1 MFARVVFLLLLAANL
16 GFGAWLALAPPVAV
30 AQLPPTDAGVA
41 PLVLLNERD
50 DAVADAAEVTAPPMP
65 LAAIKDLRCTT
76 LGPFPT
82 QSDLRRAM
90 TVLTPLTERLQFR
103 ESRTLRSR
111 GWWVYLPAFASR
123 EAALAAARQLSSKGV
138 RDYYVVTAGDQ
149 ENTIS
154 LGLFRDG
161 ENAVRR
167 RDEIKAFGL
176 DVQLNE
182 RTEDTPEYW
191 LDYAVLS
198 GQRFDWRDRVPDRLE
213 LTARDLPCGQ
223 LR

>member
-1 MFARVVFLLLLAANL
+1 MFARVLFLLLLAANL
-16 GFGAWLALAPPVAV
+16 GFGVWLVLAPPVAV
-30 AQLPPTDAGVA
+30 AQLPPTDVGV
-41 PLVLLNERD
+41 PQLVLLNERS
-50 DAVADAAEVTAPPMP
+50 DAVADAAEMAAPPTP
-65 LAAIKDLRCTT
+65 IAAMQDLRCTT

-90 TVLTPLTERLQFR
+90 TALTPLTERIQFR
-103 ESRTLRSR
+103 DSRTLRSR
-111 GWWVYLPAFASR
+111 GWWVYLPAFPSR
-123 EAALAAARQLSSKGV
+123 EAALSAARELSSKGV

-167 RDEIKAFGL
+167 RDEVKVLGL
-176 DVQLNE
+176 DAQLNE

-191 LDYAVLS
+191 LDYAVLPA
-198 GQRFDWRDRVPDRLE
+198 QRFDWRDRVPDRLE
-213 LTARDLPCGQ
+213 LTARDLPCGE

>member
-1 MFARVVFLLLLAANL
+1 MFARVLFLLLLAANL
-16 GFGAWLALAPPVAV
+16 GFAAWLVLAPPPAV
-30 AQLPPTDAGVA
+30 AQLPPTDPGVA
-41 PLVLLNERD
+41 PLVLLSEREG
-50 DAVADAAEVTAPPMP
+50 VLADAAELARPPET
-65 LAAIKDLRCTT
+65 LDAAANLRCTT

-90 TVLTPLTERLQFR
+90 TVLTPLTERIQFR
-103 ESRTLRSR
+103 ESRAMRSR

-123 EAALAAARQLSSKGV
+123 DEALAAARSLSAKGV

-161 ENAVRR
+161 DNARRR
-167 RDEIKAFGL
+167 RDEVKALGL
-176 DVQLNE
+176 DAQLNE
-182 RTEDTPEYW
+182 RSEDTPQYW
-191 LDYAVLS
+191 LDYAVS
-198 GQRFDWRDRVPDRLE
+198 PAQRFDWRDRVPDRLE
-213 LTARDLPCGQ
+213 LQAREVPCGQ

>member
-1 MFARVVFLLLLAANL
+1 MFARVLFLLLLAANL
-16 GFGAWLALAPPVAV
+16 GFGAWLVLAPPVAV
-30 AQLPPTDAGVA
+30 AQLPPTDPGIAV
-41 PLVLLNERD
+41 LTLLNERD
-50 DAVADAAEVTAPPMP
+50 GALADAAELARAPEPIG
-65 LAAIKDLRCTT
+65 ADRDLRCTT

-90 TVLTPLTERLQFR
+90 TALTPLTERIQFR
-103 ESRTLRSR
+103 ESRALRSR

-123 EAALAAARQLSSKGV
+123 DAALSAARELSSKGV

-161 ENAVRR
+161 DNAARR
-167 RDEIKAFGL
+167 RDEVKALGL

-191 LDYAVLS
+191 LDYAVS
-198 GQRFDWRDRVPDRLE
+198 PAQQFDWRDRVPDRLE
-213 LTARDLPCGQ
+213 LSARDLPCGQ

>member
-1 MFARVVFLLLLAANL
+1 MFARVLFLLLLAANL
-16 GFGAWLALAPPVAV
+16 GFGVWLMLAPPVAV

-41 PLVLLNERD
+41 PLVLLNETS
-50 DAVADAAEVTAPPMP
+50 DAVVDAAEVTTPPLP
-65 LAAIKDLRCTT
+65 ISAIKDLRCTT

-90 TVLTPLTERLQFR
+90 TVLTPLTERIQFR

-111 GWWVYLPAFASR
+111 GWWVYLPAFVSR
-123 EAALAAARQLSSKGV
+123 ETALAAARELSSKGI

-167 RDEIKAFGL
+167 RDEVKALGL

-191 LDYAVLS
+191 LDYAVVPS
-198 GQRFDWRDRVPDRLE
+198 RGFDWRDRVPDRLE
-213 LTARDLPCGQ
+213 LTARDLPCGD

>member
-16 GFGAWLALAPPVAV
+16 GFGAWLVLAPPAAV
-30 AQLPPTDAGVA
+30 AQLPPVDADVA
-41 PLVLLNERD
+41 PLVLLNERS
-50 DAVADAAEVTAPPMP
+50 DAVADAAELASVPTPMT
-65 LAAIKDLRCTT
+65 AIKDLRCTT

-90 TVLTPLTERLQFR
+90 NALTPLTERIQYR
-103 ESRTLRSR
+103 EARTLRVR
-111 GWWVYLPAFASR
+111 GWWVYLPAFPSR
-123 EAALAAARQLSSKGV
+123 EAALAAARELSSKGV

-161 ENAVRR
+161 ENAQRR
-167 RDEIKAFGL
+167 RDEVKALGL
-176 DVQLNE
+176 DAQLNE
-182 RTEDTPEYW
+182 RSEDTPEYW
-191 LDYAVLS
+191 LDYAVLP

-213 LTARDLPCGQ
+213 LAARELPCGE

>member
-16 GFGAWLALAPPVAV
+16 GFGAWLVLAPPVAV
-30 AQLPPTDAGVA
+30 AHLPPTDPGVPA
-41 PLVLLNERD
+41 LVLLNERA
-50 DAVADAAEVTAPPMP
+50 DAVADAAELAEPPMP
-65 LAAIKDLRCTT
+65 ITAAKDLRCTT

-90 TVLTPLTERLQFR
+90 TALTPLTERIQFR
-103 ESRTLRSR
+103 ESRALRSR
-111 GWWVYLPAFASR
+111 GWWVYLPAFPSR
-123 EAALAAARQLSSKGV
+123 DAALAAARKLSAKGV
-138 RDYYVVTAGDQ
+138 RDYYVVTAGDE

-167 RDEIKAFGL
+167 RDEIKALGL
-176 DVQLNE
+176 DAQLNE

-191 LDYAVLS
+191 LDYAVAS
-198 GQRFDWRDRVPDRLE
+198 TQPFDWRDRVPDRLS
-213 LTARDLPCGQ
+213 LSARDLPCGD

>member
-1 MFARVVFLLLLAANL
+1 MFARVLFLLLLAANL
-16 GFGAWLALAPPVAV
+16 GFGVWLVLAPPVAV
-30 AQLPPTDAGVA
+30 AQLPPADAGVTQ
-41 PLVLLNERD
+41 LTLLNERD
-50 DAVADAAEVTAPPMP
+50 GALADAAELARAPEPIG
-65 LAAIKDLRCTT
+65 ADRDLRCTT

-82 QSDLRRAM
+82 QSDLRI
-90 TVLTPLTERLQFR
+90 QFR
-103 ESRTLRSR
+103 ESRALRSR

-123 EAALAAARQLSSKGV
+123 DAALSAARELSSKGV

-161 ENAVRR
+161 DNAARR
-167 RDEIKAFGL
+167 RDEVKALGL

-191 LDYAVLS
+191 LDYAVS
-198 GQRFDWRDRVPDRLE
+198 PTQQFDWRDRVPDRLE
-213 LTARDLPCGQ
+213 LSARDLPCGQ